1 MKNNKTVICIP
12 SYGFRYVELFD
23 ALKEI
28 TEYDI
33 KIFISNDDDRIN
45 DYKSLGI
52 DIINT
57 SAKNIAEKRKFIV
70 DWTIEN
76 NYDYAFIIEDD
87 VKSYGYKITSET
99 KRPTS
104 KTYKRIRVPIKEAID
119 VLYNRTIEYNATFS
133 SLIRNAFLGFS
144 HPGNVKVNKSLNCG
158 QFICYNVN
166 DIKNNNISIYTDV
179 LFPEDVKFCMDIL
192 MKGLTCI
199 CVADYTYIE
208 NSSNKSVIFSD
219 TIDRSMIHILFAKM
233 YNCPLTIDAQGIIR
247 PVIKFN
253 KYFNID
259 KLPPYKKN
267 VEDKYRTL
275 FNMFDAG
282 ESYENLLN
290 YLKTEILKKN

>member
-1 MKNNKTVICIP
+1 
-12 SYGFRYVELFD
+12 
-23 ALKEI
+23 
-28 TEYDI
+28 
-33 KIFISNDDDRIN
+33 
-45 DYKSLGI
+45 
-52 DIINT
+52 
-57 SAKNIAEKRKFIV
+57 
-70 DWTIEN
+70 
-76 NYDYAFIIEDD
+76 
-87 VKSYGYKITSET
+87 
-99 KRPTS
+99 
-104 KTYKRIRVPIKEAID
+104 
-119 VLYNRTIEYNATFS
+119 
-133 SLIRNAFLGFS
+133 
-144 HPGNVKVNKSLNCG
+144 
-158 QFICYNVN
+158 
-166 DIKNNNISIYTDV
+166 
-179 LFPEDVKFCMDIL
+179 MDIL